1 MTDVRIAGMPGFPEP
16 DLRRRLRL
24 TQGDRFGF
32 AAWQRDRDRLEELY
46 HSRGFYEARIRA
58 RRLPDAADGV
68 VLEYGIERGPETRL
82 DVRGAALPEE
92 VRARII
98 ERWSSALFDAFLERD
113 ATTLVRDH
121 LARGGHLHATIA
133 ATVRPEADGA
143 VKTLNVVVDPGPMLP
158 SRIEFA
164 GNAGIPATR
173 LHEAAHAVGTLAAW
187 IDPPSF
193 ARAMQSVY
201 RDEGF
206 LAAQVEVAPPE
217 ISQGTSVVRVEVRE
231 GAPFLVGAVGLR
243 DADALPER
251 ELREALGISPGMP
264 TAPPISPTP
273 WAGSTA
279 GFGRPASLRP
289 APPWTP
295 PSASP
300 PRGWICGSPWTPGR
314 GPSCGTSSSR
324 AAMRASRSWRGPS
337 R

>member
-1 MTDVRIAGMPGFPEP
+1 M
-16 DLRRRLRL
+16 
-24 TQGDRFGF
+24 
-32 AAWQRDRDRLEELY
+32 
-46 HSRGFYEARIRA
+46 RIRA

-68 VLEYGIERGPETRL
+68 ALEYGIERGPETRL

-92 VRARII
+92 VRARIVD
-98 ERWSSALFDAFLERD
+98 RWSSALFDAFLERD

-133 ATVRPEADGA
+133 ATVRPEADGT
-143 VKTLNVVVDPGPMLP
+143 VKTLTVVVDPGPMLP

-173 LHEAAHAVGTLAAW
+173 LHEAAQAVGALTAW

-201 RDEGF
+201 RDEGY
-206 LAAQVEVAPPE
+206 LAAEVDVAPPA
-217 ISQGTSVVRVEVRE
+217 INQGTSVVRVDVRE
-231 GAPFLVGAVGLR
+231 GAPFLIGAVSLEN
-243 DADALPER
+243 ADALPER
-251 ELREALGISPGMP
+251 ELREALGIPPGVP
-264 TAPPISPTP
+264 YRPSDIADAR
-273 WAGSTA
+273 AGSTA
-279 GFGRPASLRP
+279 GFGRPASSRR

-295 PSASP
+295 SSAGP